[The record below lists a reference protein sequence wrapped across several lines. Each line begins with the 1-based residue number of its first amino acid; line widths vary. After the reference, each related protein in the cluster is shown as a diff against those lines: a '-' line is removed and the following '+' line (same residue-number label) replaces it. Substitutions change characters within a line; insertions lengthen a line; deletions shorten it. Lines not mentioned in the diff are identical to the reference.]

1 MNIHSTT
8 PHKLRLLRVRFDAE
22 LAAHELP
29 AFRGAV
35 AQKAGLEHS
44 LFHNHTGQGFHYR
57 YPLIQYK
64 RLGGN
69 PLIVC
74 LGEGVDAVH
83 HFFQQRD
90 WSLQLGRRTLEM
102 KIQSL
107 DLQTYTMQVWDR
119 PMAYRLQDWIAL
131 DQASYADYQRET
143 SLAGK
148 LHLLQTKLTGNLI
161 SLAKG
166 IGWTLPPREE
176 RPVQCQITELG
187 QVRTVTVK
195 GVKVLG
201 FNLQFTTNLFLPND
215 LGLGKS
221 ASLGHGVV
229 RQQRVKS
236 EEMDNPRDQRAKR
249 KTQLQPN
256 KISP

>member
-1 MNIHSTT
+1 MVHQ
-8 PHKLRLLRVRFDAE
+8 LRFLRIQFDGQ

-35 AQKAGLEHS
+35 AQKAGLEHT
-44 LFHNHTGQGFHYR
+44 LFHNHAGTGFRYS

-64 RLGGN
+64 RLGTN

-83 HFFQQRD
+83 HFFGQRD
-90 WSLQLGRRTLEM
+90 WTLNLGRHTLEM
-102 KIQSL
+102 KIQRL

-119 PMAYRLQDWIAL
+119 PTTYQLHNWVAL
-131 DQASYADYQRET
+131 DQDSYSDYQREP
-143 SLAGK
+143 SLASK
-148 LHLLQTKLTGNLI
+148 IHLLETKLVGNLI

-176 RPVQCQITELG
+176 RPVQCKITELG
-187 QVRTVTVK
+187 EVRPVNVK
-195 GVKVLG
+195 GTKLLG
-201 FNLQFTTNLFLPND
+201 FNLQFSTNVFLPND

-221 ASLGHGVV
+221 DSLGHGVV
-229 RQQRVKS
+229 RQLKK
-236 EEMDNPRDQRAKR
+236 EA
-249 KTQLQPN
+249 QP
-256 KISP
+256 